1 MNDKTLQK
9 LAVLFADVSGSTRLY
24 ERVGDEIARADIKTC
39 LDLLTE
45 VATSREGKVL
55 KTIGDEVMCIFTNPV
70 NAALAAREMQ
80 SELWNAGE
88 AGRFQSGNIRIKIG
102 WHYGPVEW
110 RQGDVIGEAPITA
123 QQIIGMA
130 KADEILTS
138 ENTLEALPQEQ
149 RGSANFLD
157 TVAAECWSGSLKV
170 YSLVWKEEEDAT
182 VVTSSA
188 PVELDK
194 HATLVLKTK
203 DREVHMDEVHWQI
216 RMGRGQENELCVTGR
231 YTSRHHADIMYRH
244 GHFILFDISTN
255 GTVVV
260 DTNEDI
266 KRLHREEM
274 VLTGKGIICCGGT
287 PETDP
292 DAVVHYQCT

>member
-1 MNDKTLQK
+1 M
-9 LAVLFADVSGSTRLY
+9 
-24 ERVGDEIARADIKTC
+24 
-39 LDLLTE
+39 
-45 VATSREGKVL
+45 
-55 KTIGDEVMCIFTNPV
+55 KTIGDEVMCIFANPV

-80 SELWNAGE
+80 SALQDAGD
-88 AGRFQSGNIRIKIG
+88 AGSFQSGKIRIKIG

-110 RQGDVIGEAPITA
+110 SQGDVIGEAPITA

-138 ENTLEALPQEQ
+138 ENTLEVLPLDQ
-149 RGSANFLD
+149 RQSANYLD
-157 TVAAECWSGSLKV
+157 TVAAECWSGPLKV
-170 YSLVWKEEEDAT
+170 YSLAWKEEEDAT
-182 VVTSSA
+182 VFAKTA

-194 HATLVLKTK
+194 HATLILKTK
-203 DREVHMDEVHWQI
+203 DREVQMDEVHWQI
-216 RMGRGQENELCVTGR
+216 HMGRGQENELCINGR
-231 YTSRHHADIMYRH
+231 YTSRHHANIMYRH

-260 DTNEDI
+260 DTNKDI
-266 KRLHREEM
+266 KRLHREEV

-292 DAVVHYQCT
+292 DAVIQYQCN